1 MAFNPNVVAAG
12 VSAPRSRIK
21 TVAIGNVPV
30 APPASYVVDGV
41 TYTQPAERVGQ
52 IRFAR
57 ENPNTRKGNLYV
69 VVDIDGVLQWK
80 LVQLGGFI
88 DGATGRTWDPL
99 ANAYDPLLRGGT
111 YS

>member
-1 MAFNPNVVAAG
+1 MAFDPNVIAAG

-21 TVAIGNVPV
+21 TVVIGNVPV

-57 ENPNTRKGNLYV
+57 EDPNTRKGNLYV
-69 VVDIDGVLQWK
+69 VVEIDGVLQWK
-80 LVQLGGFI
+80 LVQLGGYI
-88 DGATGRTWDPL
+88 DSATGKSWDPL
-99 ANAYDPLLRGGT
+99 AGFYDPLLKGNT
-111 YS
+111 LQ